1 MKPDGE
7 RIILANWQKQ
17 LSESSIFPLMRTR
30 LFPRLQAALALWRRL
45 PPVSRFRLILGLAGG
60 ALAAWVVFAVE
71 KPWTMDLANRENWK
85 LDQVVSYYSFWAAVA
100 NLCILAV
107 LIFTAGWWAAPA
119 PSRLPGRTVVSP
131 RWFWP
136 LIISAMIFCGIA
148 AGMRMNFGFVHDED
162 YSARRVIAGSYKV
175 GTDGQVSLQKLR
187 WTQTLYFYDIP
198 NNHLLHSV
206 LGRLC
211 WTAWRTV
218 APPVKWHMK
227 EWVIRVPAW
236 LGGVGAICMLGV
248 LLRRYFSPL
257 AGVLAAWLLA
267 LHPWYIRFASEAR
280 GYSLMLCIMP
290 IMLYFWLRAI
300 QQNEWRWWLLHSASQ
315 FALVYCYPGSLY
327 VLIVLNGASAG
338 WLLSKR
344 VREGEC
350 PVTGRWLVS
359 NCFAAMAAIQLM
371 LPLVPQLRSY
381 MQTEEA
387 SVPIGVDWVVN
398 AAAHFLSGV
407 PWSKSNLQNF
417 PYPELMPYAMSH
429 PGLFVAVLTGIFGL
443 IVFGYAAMFRR
454 PWPEGPVIAA
464 TLLLPGFVGFAVAKL
479 LQQTLFEWYLI
490 YLLPGLVAGAAVGAV
505 IAGRWLAKKSR
516 RDWVAMLPGLVLV
529 LSYAAF
535 SQPFRGWFCT
545 HPMEPVKEAVLA
557 IRGTLDPNDAK
568 HRELLTG
575 VLLSLDDYYDPHAKL
590 IRTPQD
596 FLNLLQEADEQ
607 NKPLYIMVPH
617 PWAAAFNV
625 PKLWR
630 LFNES
635 GLFRGYLYFR
645 GLDQTNDRAIAR
657 YEPGSARNFD
667 LEAFLRGR
675 ESIPNPNLPPL
686 EFPGEPVIHRP
697 PL

>member
-1 MKPDGE
+1 
-7 RIILANWQKQ
+7 
-17 LSESSIFPLMRTR
+17 MRTR
-30 LFPRLQAALALWRRL
+30 LFLRLQAALAPWRRL
-45 PPVSRFRLILGLAGG
+45 HQVSRFRLILGLAGG

-85 LDQVVSYYSFWAAVA
+85 LGQVVSYYSFWAAVA

-107 LIFTAGWWAAPA
+107 LICTAGWWAAPV
-119 PSRLPGRTVVSP
+119 PSWLPRRTVVSP

-175 GTDGQVSLQKLR
+175 GTDGQVSLGKLR
-187 WTQTLYFYDIP
+187 WTETLYFYDIP

-211 WTAWRTV
+211 WTAWRAV

-236 LGGVGAICMLGV
+236 LGGVGAVCMLGV

-327 VLIVLNGASAG
+327 VLIVLNGATAG
-338 WLLSKR
+338 WLLSKI

-359 NCFAAMAAIQLM
+359 NCFAAMAAVQLM
-371 LPLVPQLRSY
+371 LPLVPQFRSY
-381 MQTEEA
+381 MQTQDA
-387 SVPIGVDWVVN
+387 GVPIGVQWVVN

-407 PWSKSNLQNF
+407 PWSKTNLPNF

-429 PGLFVAVLTGIFGL
+429 PGLFVGVLTGIFGL
-443 IVFGYAAMFRR
+443 IVLGYAAMFRR
-454 PWPEGPVIAA
+454 PWPEGPVIAT
-464 TLLLPGFVGFAVAKL
+464 TLLLPGIAGFTVAKL

-505 IAGRWLAKKSR
+505 IFGRWLAKASR
-516 RDWVAMLPGLVLV
+516 RDWVETLPGLVLV
-529 LSYAAF
+529 LSYGAF
-535 SQPFRGWFCT
+535 SQPFRSWFCT

-557 IRGTLDPNDAK
+557 IRGTLDPNDAR

-575 VLLSLDDYYDPHAKL
+575 VLA
-590 IRTPQD
+590 
-596 FLNLLQEADEQ
+596 
-607 NKPLYIMVPH
+607 
-617 PWAAAFNV
+617 
-625 PKLWR
+625 
-630 LFNES
+630 
-635 GLFRGYLYFR
+635 
-645 GLDQTNDRAIAR
+645 
-657 YEPGSARNFD
+657 
-667 LEAFLRGR
+667 
-675 ESIPNPNLPPL
+675 
-686 EFPGEPVIHRP
+686 
-697 PL
+697 